1 MRGALLLPG
10 HLVEVNTMFAS
21 LRRCAVVAAAAV
33 LVAGVLSTTSYA
45 FPPRYYRGAVVL
57 PNSTGLVNPN
67 YQIYPGLSINQY
79 AYNVATLGR
88 AYSNV
93 PPWAFGY
100 NPYAGVVNY
109 GPVYR
114 NYTPPAYYY
123 SPYYYN
129 PYAYSSAYINPYT
142 GTYVTPYGY

>member
-1 MRGALLLPG
+1 MKEALPLPG
-10 HLVEVNTMFAS
+10 HLLEANTMFTS
-21 LRRCAVVAAAAV
+21 LRRFALLGAAALFV
-33 LVAGVLSTTSYA
+33 VGVLTTTSYA
-45 FPPRYYRGAVVL
+45 SPPRSFRGAVVL
-57 PNSTGLVNPN
+57 PNSTALVNPN

-88 AYSNV
+88 AYSTV

-100 NPYAGVVNY
+100 NPYPSVANY

-114 NYTPPAYYY
+114 YYTPPAYYY
-123 SPYYYN
+123 N
-129 PYAYSSAYINPYT
+129 PYLYGSAYVNPYT